1 MILRAGVEIQR
12 FFYFKLETNNCFS
25 SSVYFQSFMN
35 YKALLTEEGPEGF
48 HSSVKMLNSDDF
60 LPEGEVLI
68 RVHYSSLNYKDAL
81 SATGNKGVTKKY
93 PHTPGIDAA
102 GVVEASS
109 VPEIVIGTKVI
120 VTGFDLGMNTP
131 GGMGQLIR
139 VPSSWIVSLPGS
151 MTLKE
156 AMIFG
161 TAGFTAAIS
170 VSKLREKIQ
179 PADGPVLVSGATG
192 GVGSMAVAMLAQ
204 LGYQVHAISGKES
217 EVEFLNTIGAS
228 KVIHRSEFQEPNPK
242 PLLAG
247 RFAGAIDTVGGEIL
261 VNMIKSIQQDGVV
274 TTCGSVSSS
283 SLNLNVFPFILRA
296 VSLVGISAQ
305 NFPAGL
311 RPELWNQ
318 LAGEFK
324 PNHLMD
330 MYSEIQLDSV
340 PVAVSKIL
348 KGELKGRTVINML

>member
-1 MILRAGVEIQR
+1 MV
-12 FFYFKLETNNCFS
+12 
-25 SSVYFQSFMN
+25 
-35 YKALLTEEGPEGF
+35 YKALLTEESSEGF
-48 HSSVKMLNSDDF
+48 KSVVTMLNSDDF
-60 LPEGEVLI
+60 LPEGEVLV

-81 SATGNKGVTKKY
+81 SATGNKGVTKHY

-102 GVVEASS
+102 GVVEESS
-109 VPEIVIGTKVI
+109 VPEVEVGRKVI

-139 VPSSWIVSLPGS
+139 VPASWIVALPDALS
-151 MTLKE
+151 LKE

-170 VSKLREKIQ
+170 VGKLRDKIQ

-217 EVEFLNTIGAS
+217 ESEFLTAIGAS
-228 KVIHRSEFQEPNPK
+228 RVLPRSEFQEPNPK
-242 PLLAG
+242 PLFPG

-261 VNMIKSIQQDGVV
+261 VNMIKSVQQDGLV
-274 TTCGSVSSS
+274 TTCGSVSST
-283 SLNLNVFPFILRA
+283 SLQLNVFPFILRA

-305 NFPAGL
+305 NYPAGL
-311 RPELWNQ
+311 RPALWKQ

-324 PNHLMD
+324 PGQLLK
-330 MYSEIQLDSV
+330 MYNEIRLDEV
-340 PVAVSKIL
+340 PAAVEEIL
-348 KGELKGRTVINML
+348 KGKLKGRTIINLLQ

>member
-1 MILRAGVEIQR
+1 MV
-12 FFYFKLETNNCFS
+12 
-25 SSVYFQSFMN
+25 
-35 YKALLTEEGPEGF
+35 YKALLTEESSEGF
-48 HSSVKMLNSDDF
+48 KSVVTMLNSDDF
-60 LPEGEVLI
+60 LPEGEVLV

-81 SATGNKGVTKKY
+81 SATGNKGVTKHY

-102 GVVEASS
+102 GVVEESS
-109 VPEIVIGTKVI
+109 VPEVEVGRKVI

-139 VPSSWIVSLPGS
+139 VPASWIVALPDALS
-151 MTLKE
+151 LKE

-170 VSKLREKIQ
+170 VGKLRDKIQ

-217 EVEFLNTIGAS
+217 ESEFLTAIGAS
-228 KVIHRSEFQEPNPK
+228 RVLPRSEFQEPNPK
-242 PLLAG
+242 PLLPG

-261 VNMIKSIQQDGVV
+261 VNMIKSVQQDGLV
-274 TTCGSVSSS
+274 TTCGSVSST
-283 SLNLNVFPFILRA
+283 SLQLNVFPFILRA

-305 NFPAGL
+305 NYPAGL
-311 RPELWNQ
+311 RPALWKQ

-324 PNHLMD
+324 PDQLLK
-330 MYSEIQLDSV
+330 MYNEIRLDEV
-340 PVAVSKIL
+340 PAAVEEIL
-348 KGELKGRTVINML
+348 KGKLKGRTIINLLQ

>member
-1 MILRAGVEIQR
+1 MV
-12 FFYFKLETNNCFS
+12 
-25 SSVYFQSFMN
+25 
-35 YKALLTEEGPEGF
+35 YKALLTEESSEGF
-48 HSSVKMLNSDDF
+48 KSVVTMLNSDDF
-60 LPEGEVLI
+60 LPEGEVLV

-81 SATGNKGVTKKY
+81 SATGNKGVTKHY

-102 GVVEASS
+102 GVVEESS
-109 VPEIVIGTKVI
+109 VPEVEVGRKVI

-139 VPSSWIVSLPGS
+139 VPASWIVALPDALS
-151 MTLKE
+151 LKE

-170 VSKLREKIQ
+170 VGKLRDKIQ

-217 EVEFLNTIGAS
+217 ESEFLTAIGAS
-228 KVIHRSEFQEPNPK
+228 RVLPRSEFQEPNPK
-242 PLLAG
+242 PLLPG

-261 VNMIKSIQQDGVV
+261 VNMIKSVQQDGLI
-274 TTCGSVSSS
+274 TTCGSVSST
-283 SLNLNVFPFILRA
+283 SLQLNVFPFILRA

-305 NFPAGL
+305 NYPAGL
-311 RPELWNQ
+311 RPALWKQ

-324 PNHLMD
+324 PGQLLK
-330 MYSEIQLDSV
+330 MYNEIRLDEV
-340 PVAVSKIL
+340 PAAVEEIL
-348 KGELKGRTVINML
+348 KGKLKGRTIINLLQ

>member
-1 MILRAGVEIQR
+1 MV
-12 FFYFKLETNNCFS
+12 
-25 SSVYFQSFMN
+25 
-35 YKALLTEEGPEGF
+35 YKALLTEESSEGF
-48 HSSVKMLNSDDF
+48 KSVVTMLNSDDF
-60 LPEGEVLI
+60 LPEGEVLV

-81 SATGNKGVTKKY
+81 SATGNKGVTKHY

-102 GVVEASS
+102 GVVEESS
-109 VPEIVIGTKVI
+109 VPEVEVGRKVI

-139 VPSSWIVSLPGS
+139 VPASWIVALPDELS
-151 MTLKE
+151 LKE

-170 VSKLREKIQ
+170 VGKLRDKIQ

-217 EVEFLNTIGAS
+217 ESEFLTAIGAS
-228 KVIHRSEFQEPNPK
+228 RVLPRSEFQEPNPK
-242 PLLAG
+242 PLLPG

-261 VNMIKSIQQDGVV
+261 VNMIKSVQQDGLV
-274 TTCGSVSSS
+274 TTCGSVSST
-283 SLNLNVFPFILRA
+283 SLQLNVFPFILRA

-305 NFPAGL
+305 NYPAGL
-311 RPELWNQ
+311 RPALWKQ

-324 PNHLMD
+324 PGQLLK
-330 MYSEIQLDSV
+330 MYNEIRLDEV
-340 PVAVSKIL
+340 PAAVEEIL
-348 KGELKGRTVINML
+348 KGKLKGRTII

>member
-1 MILRAGVEIQR
+1 
-12 FFYFKLETNNCFS
+12 
-25 SSVYFQSFMN
+25 MN
-35 YKALLTEEGPEGF
+35 YKALLTEESPEGF
-48 HSSVKMLNSDDF
+48 KSSVKILNSDDF
-60 LPEGEVLI
+60 LPEGDVLI

-109 VPEIVIGTKVI
+109 VPEVEIGTKVI

-139 VPSSWIVSLPGS
+139 VPSSWIVVLPDALS
-151 MTLKE
+151 LKE

-170 VSKLREKIQ
+170 VSKIREKIL
-179 PADGPVLVSGATG
+179 PAHGPVLVSGSTG

-217 EVEFLNTIGAS
+217 ESDFLTTIGAS
-228 KVIHRSEFQEPNPK
+228 QVLPRSGFQEPNPK
-242 PLLAG
+242 PLLPG
-247 RFAGAIDTVGGEIL
+247 RYAGAIDTVGGEIL

-283 SLNLNVFPFILRA
+283 LLNLNVFPFILRA
-296 VSLVGISAQ
+296 VSLIGISAQ
-305 NFPAGL
+305 NYPANL
-311 RPELWNQ
+311 RPELWHQ
-318 LAGEFK
+318 LAGDLK
-324 PNHLMD
+324 PDNLMD

-340 PVAVSKIL
+340 PAAVAKIL
-348 KGELKGRTVINML
+348 KGELKGRTVINLL

>member
-1 MILRAGVEIQR
+1 MV
-12 FFYFKLETNNCFS
+12 
-25 SSVYFQSFMN
+25 
-35 YKALLTEEGPEGF
+35 YKALLTEESSEGF
-48 HSSVKMLNSDDF
+48 KSVVTMLNSDDF
-60 LPEGEVLI
+60 LPEGEVLV

-81 SATGNKGVTKKY
+81 SATGNKGVTKHY

-102 GVVEASS
+102 GVVEESS
-109 VPEIVIGTKVI
+109 VPEVEVGRKVI

-139 VPSSWIVSLPGS
+139 VPASWIVALPDALS
-151 MTLKE
+151 LKE

-170 VSKLREKIQ
+170 VGKLRDKIQ

-217 EVEFLNTIGAS
+217 ESEFLTAIGAS
-228 KVIHRSEFQEPNPK
+228 RVLPRSEFQEPNPK
-242 PLLAG
+242 PLLPG

-261 VNMIKSIQQDGVV
+261 VNMIKSVQQDGLV
-274 TTCGSVSSS
+274 TTCGSVSST
-283 SLNLNVFPFILRA
+283 SLQLNVFPFILRA

-305 NFPAGL
+305 NYPAGL
-311 RPELWNQ
+311 RPALWKQ

-324 PNHLMD
+324 PGQLLK
-330 MYSEIQLDSV
+330 MYNEIRLDEV
-340 PVAVSKIL
+340 PAAVEEIL
-348 KGELKGRTVINML
+348 KGKLKGRTIINLLQ

>member
-1 MILRAGVEIQR
+1 MV
-12 FFYFKLETNNCFS
+12 
-25 SSVYFQSFMN
+25 
-35 YKALLTEEGPEGF
+35 YKALLTEESSEGF
-48 HSSVKMLNSDDF
+48 KSVVTMLNSDDF
-60 LPEGEVLI
+60 LPEGEVLV

-81 SATGNKGVTKKY
+81 SATGNKGVTKHY

-102 GVVEASS
+102 GVVEESS
-109 VPEIVIGTKVI
+109 VPEVEVGRKVI

-139 VPSSWIVSLPGS
+139 VPASWIVALPDELS
-151 MTLKE
+151 LKE

-170 VSKLREKIQ
+170 VGKLRDKIQ

-217 EVEFLNTIGAS
+217 ESEFLTAIGAS
-228 KVIHRSEFQEPNPK
+228 RVLPRSEFQEPNPK
-242 PLLAG
+242 PLLPG

-261 VNMIKSIQQDGVV
+261 VNMIKSVQQDGLV
-274 TTCGSVSSS
+274 TTCGSVSST
-283 SLNLNVFPFILRA
+283 SLQLNVFPFILRA

-305 NFPAGL
+305 NYPAGL
-311 RPELWNQ
+311 RPALWKQ

-324 PNHLMD
+324 PGQLLK
-330 MYSEIQLDSV
+330 MYNEIRLDEV
-340 PVAVSKIL
+340 PAAVEEIL
-348 KGELKGRTVINML
+348 KGKLKGRTIINLLQ